1 VRCLPAAAR
10 GDVGAVH
17 DARVATRR
25 LREVVPVLA
34 EGKRARALLRET
46 QKLTRALGPIRELDV
61 VLATLEEMGGRA
73 GLSELAADVV
83 RRAIQEERQRWRPAL
98 GVRLIRT
105 PVAARGAKLLDELR
119 DHGTS
124 RVVAAKVA
132 DAEVRRGRRARRLR
146 QAMEHAAG
154 LYLPDRLHAVR
165 IAVKKLRYSAEIVQ
179 DLRGLR
185 RTGESSVVTMSRAS
199 ATRLRTLRRAQE
211 QLGRLHDL
219 EVLAM
224 RVRAVQGT
232 AHVSGL
238 QTSAELDRL
247 VRQIETECRALHAAY
262 VASRPSLLEVC
273 AHAEASW
280 QKRVAHRRSA

>member
-1 VRCLPAAAR
+1 
-10 GDVGAVH
+10 
-17 DARVATRR
+17 
-25 LREVVPVLA
+25 
-34 EGKRARALLRET
+34 
-46 QKLTRALGPIRELDV
+46 
-61 VLATLEEMGGRA
+61 
-73 GLSELAADVV
+73 
-83 RRAIQEERQRWRPAL
+83 
-98 GVRLIRT
+98 VRLIRT